1 MQAVSMNKANNVGN
15 LIEDTVDPST
25 TQVWN
30 YAGLLNVDFFFSI
43 NTNGTVNT
51 FSLSYDFLK

>member
-1 MQAVSMNKANNVGN
+1 MQVVSMNKANNVGN
-15 LIEDTVDPST
+15 LTEDTVDPST

-30 YAGLLNVDFFFSI
+30 YAGLLNVDFFLI
-43 NTNGTVNT
+43 NTNGIVNA